1 MYGSRGRLV
10 KLRGLLA
17 RLLRN
22 ERGNVLILVAAG
34 LPFTI
39 GAAAMTTDMIQ
50 WTLWKRE
57 LQRQADSGAMA
68 GAYAL
73 SQSKTVNSSVTT
85 DLAKNAD
92 PTLTVT
98 STIENAPTAGSY
110 AGNTKAVRVILQ
122 TSRKLP
128 FSSVFLS
135 TAPTVKVEAT
145 AAIVAAG
152 QYCVV
157 ALENTASVG
166 ISIGGN
172 ATVNLGCGM
181 IANSTGT
188 NTIDAVNAYGSAAV
202 TASPVAAV
210 GDLSPD
216 SHFASGTT
224 FLPYSPPQADPFATL
239 PNPTSTDFTSCNN
252 KLSVG
257 PQDNVTI
264 PAPASGKTCY
274 RGMDIKGTLTL
285 GAGVY
290 FIDGDSVKINSGAV
304 INGTGVTI
312 VLTSSSAATSP
323 SSVAT
328 IDINGGA
335 TLNLSAPT
343 SGTYAGVLLYQ
354 DRRADDSG
362 TEKINGN
369 ATTFLQGS
377 IYMPSRQVQFTGT
390 SGMSTNCLQ
399 IVARRVIFSGNSA
412 VNNSCPSGSGAS
424 SFSGTRVRLVA

>member
-1 MYGSRGRLV
+1 V
-10 KLRGLLA
+10 KLGGVLTRLRRDKRGS
-17 RLLRN
+17 
-22 ERGNVLILVAAG
+22 VLVLMAAG
-34 LPFTI
+34 LPLVI
-39 GAAAMTTDMIQ
+39 GSAAMTTDMIQ
-50 WTLWKRE
+50 WALWKRE
-57 LQRQADSGAMA
+57 LQRQADSGALA

-73 SQSKTVNSSVTT
+73 TQAKTVNSTVTA
-85 DLAKNAD
+85 DLTKNAD
-92 PTLTVT
+92 TTLTVT
-98 STIENAPTAGSY
+98 STIENAPSAGSY

-128 FSSVFLS
+128 FSSLFLA
-135 TAPTVKVEAT
+135 TAPTIRAEAT
-145 AAIVAAG
+145 AAIVASG
-152 QYCVV
+152 NYCVV
-157 ALENTASVG
+157 ALERTATVG

-202 TASPVAAV
+202 TSSPIAAV

-224 FLPYSPPQADPFATL
+224 FLPFSPPQADPFANL
-239 PNPTSTDFTSCNN
+239 PDPDLPTECIATFNN
-252 KLSVG
+252 V
-257 PQDNVTI
+257 NVQPSEVAALT
-264 PAPASGKTCY
+264 PGCY
-274 RGMDIKGTLTL
+274 RNGLDIKGTANLSP
-285 GAGVY
+285 GIY
-290 FIDGDSVKINSGAV
+290 YIDGSSFKVNSGAI

-312 VLTSSSAATSP
+312 ILTSRTASTSG

-343 SGTYAGVLLYQ
+343 SGTYAGVLIYQ

-369 ATTFLQGS
+369 ATTFLQGAV
-377 IYMPSRQVQFTGT
+377 YLPSRQVQFTGT
-390 SGMSTNCLQ
+390 SGMSTQCLQ
-399 IVARRVIFSGNSA
+399 LVAKRVTFSGNSA
-412 VNNSCPSGSGAS
+412 ISNSCPSGSGAS
-424 SFSGTRVRLVA
+424 SFTGTRVRLVA